1 MWDLFRF
8 KNNQKDNMKNNSRN
22 GEEEKDDDDDDDD
35 DLYNSLEFS
44 NENQKN
50 IFSIVDFPGKIT
62 AINNAYPYLK
72 EKEKIILQQ
81 IIQSLKKGRQKDSK
95 KFFNELSKVRRDLN
109 ILETS
114 KKVIEQTSIKL
125 SLIHD
130 ISDTLEVLAPILKE
144 EKLIA
149 SGEKSCKDNKTV
161 NTEKEGMTRFIQT
174 MTQNILKDSYKEI
187 DIQSID
193 EIDKVFKKIITY
205 KKNK

>member
-1 MWDLFRF
+1 MWDFFRF
-8 KNNQKDNMKNNSRN
+8 KNNEKDNNKNNSRN
-22 GEEEKDDDDDDDD
+22 GKEEKADDDDF
-35 DLYNSLEFS
+35 YNSLESF

-50 IFSIVDFPGKIT
+50 IFSIVDFPEKIT
-62 AINNAYPYLK
+62 EINNAYSYLK

-81 IIQSLKKGRQKDSK
+81 IMESLKKGRQKDSK

-130 ISDTLEVLAPILKE
+130 ISDTLEVLAPIIKE
-144 EKLIA
+144 EKLVA
-149 SGEKSCKDNKTV
+149 SAEKSCKDDKTLK
-161 NTEKEGMTRFIQT
+161 TEKEGMITFIQT
-174 MTQNILKDSYKEI
+174 MTQNILKDSYKET

-193 EIDKVFKKIITY
+193 EIDKVFKKIITH
-205 KKNK
+205 KENK

>member
-1 MWDLFRF
+1 MWDFFRF
-8 KNNQKDNMKNNSRN
+8 KNNEKDNNKNNSRN
-22 GEEEKDDDDDDDD
+22 GEEEKADDDDF
-35 DLYNSLEFS
+35 YNSLESS

-50 IFSIVDFPGKIT
+50 IFSIVDFPEKIT
-62 AINNAYPYLK
+62 EINNAYPYLK

-81 IIQSLKKGRQKDSK
+81 IMESLKKGRQKDSK

-130 ISDTLEVLAPILKE
+130 ISDTLEVLAPIIKE
-144 EKLIA
+144 EKLVA
-149 SGEKSCKDNKTV
+149 SAETSCKDDKTL
-161 NTEKEGMTRFIQT
+161 NTEKEGMITFIQT

-205 KKNK
+205 KENK

>member
-1 MWDLFRF
+1 MWDFFRF
-8 KNNQKDNMKNNSRN
+8 KDNEKDKNKNNRRK
-22 GEEEKDDDDDDDD
+22 GDEEKADDDHH
-35 DLYNSLEFS
+35 NSFELS

-50 IFSIVDFPGKIT
+50 IFSVADFPKKIT
-62 AINNAYPYLK
+62 QIDNAYPYLK
-72 EKEKIILQQ
+72 EKEEVILHQ

-130 ISDTLEVLAPILKE
+130 ISDTLEVLGPILKE
-144 EKLIA
+144 EKLMA
-149 SGEKSCKDNKTV
+149 SDEKIDSGYKNE
-161 NTEKEGMTRFIQT
+161 NEEREGMNTFIQT

-193 EIDKVFKKIITY
+193 EIDKVFKKIMTY
-205 KKNK
+205 KENKY

>member
-1 MWDLFRF
+1 MWDFFRF
-8 KNNQKDNMKNNSRN
+8 KNNEKDNNKNNSKN
-22 GEEEKDDDDDDDD
+22 GEEKADDDDF
-35 DLYNSLEFS
+35 YNSSESS

-50 IFSIVDFPGKIT
+50 IFSIVDFPEKMT
-62 AINNAYPYLK
+62 EINNAYPYLK

-81 IIQSLKKGRQKDSK
+81 IIESLKKGRQKDSK

-125 SLIHD
+125 SLLHD
-130 ISDTLEVLAPILKE
+130 ISDTLEVLAPIIKQ
-144 EKLIA
+144 EKLVA
-149 SGEKSCKDNKTV
+149 SDEKSCNDDKTDNR
-161 NTEKEGMTRFIQT
+161 EKEGMTTFIQT

-193 EIDKVFKKIITY
+193 EIDKIFKKIISY
-205 KKNK
+205 KENK

>member
-8 KNNQKDNMKNNSRN
+8 KNNEKDNNKNNSRK
-22 GEEEKDDDDDDDD
+22 GEEEKDDDDDDF
-35 DLYNSLEFS
+35 YNSLESS

-50 IFSIVDFPGKIT
+50 IFSIVDFPEKIT
-62 AINNAYPYLK
+62 EINNAYPYLK
-72 EKEKIILQQ
+72 EKEKLIFQHIIE
-81 IIQSLKKGRQKDSK
+81 SLKKGRQKDSK

-125 SLIHD
+125 SLLHD
-130 ISDTLEVLAPILKE
+130 ISDTLEVLAPIIKQ
-144 EKLIA
+144 EKLVA
-149 SGEKSCKDNKTV
+149 SDEKSCNDYKTDNR
-161 NTEKEGMTRFIQT
+161 EKEGMTTFIQT

-193 EIDKVFKKIITY
+193 EIDKIFKKIITY
-205 KKNK
+205 KENK

>member
-1 MWDLFRF
+1 MWDFFRF
-8 KNNQKDNMKNNSRN
+8 KNNEKDNNKNNSRK
-22 GEEEKDDDDDDDD
+22 GEEEKADEEDDF
-35 DLYNSLEFS
+35 YNSLESS

-50 IFSIVDFPGKIT
+50 IFSIVDFPEKIT
-62 AINNAYPYLK
+62 EINNAYPYLK

-81 IIQSLKKGRQKDSK
+81 IIESLKKGRQKDSK

-130 ISDTLEVLAPILKE
+130 ISDTLEVLAPIIKE
-144 EKLIA
+144 EKLVA
-149 SGEKSCKDNKTV
+149 SDEKSCKDDKTV
-161 NTEKEGMTRFIQT
+161 NTEKEGMTTFIQT

-205 KKNK
+205 KENK

>member
-1 MWDLFRF
+1 MWDFFRF
-8 KNNQKDNMKNNSRN
+8 KNNEKDNNKTNSRK
-22 GEEEKDDDDDDDD
+22 GEEEKDDEEDDF
-35 DLYNSLEFS
+35 YNSLESS

-50 IFSIVDFPGKIT
+50 IFSIVDFPEKIT
-62 AINNAYPYLK
+62 EINHAYPYLK

-81 IIQSLKKGRQKDSK
+81 IIESLKKGRQKDSK

-130 ISDTLEVLAPILKE
+130 ISDTLEVLAPIIKE
-144 EKLIA
+144 EKLVA
-149 SGEKSCKDNKTV
+149 SDEKSCKDDKTV
-161 NTEKEGMTRFIQT
+161 NTEKEGMTTFIQT

>member
-1 MWDLFRF
+1 MWDFFRF
-8 KNNQKDNMKNNSRN
+8 KNNEKDNNKNNSRN
-22 GEEEKDDDDDDDD
+22 GEEEKADDDDF
-35 DLYNSLEFS
+35 YNSLESS

-50 IFSIVDFPGKIT
+50 IFSIVDFPEKIT
-62 AINNAYPYLK
+62 EINNAYPYLK

-81 IIQSLKKGRQKDSK
+81 IMESLKKGRQKDSK

-130 ISDTLEVLAPILKE
+130 ISDTLEVLAPIIKE
-144 EKLIA
+144 EKLVA
-149 SGEKSCKDNKTV
+149 SAEKSCKDDKPL
-161 NTEKEGMTRFIQT
+161 NTEKEGMITFIQT

-205 KKNK
+205 KENK

>member
-1 MWDLFRF
+1 MWDFFRF
-8 KNNQKDNMKNNSRN
+8 KDNEKDKNKNNRRK
-22 GEEEKDDDDDDDD
+22 GDEEKADDDHH
-35 DLYNSLEFS
+35 NSFELS

-50 IFSIVDFPGKIT
+50 IFSVADFPEKIT
-62 AINNAYPYLK
+62 QIDNAYPYLK
-72 EKEKIILQQ
+72 EKEEVILHQ

-130 ISDTLEVLAPILKE
+130 ISDTLEVLGPILKE
-144 EKLIA
+144 QKLMASDEKID
-149 SGEKSCKDNKTV
+149 SGYKNENK
-161 NTEKEGMTRFIQT
+161 EREGMNTFIQT
-174 MTQNILKDSYKEI
+174 MTQKILKDSYKEI

-193 EIDKVFKKIITY
+193 EIDKVFKKIMTY
-205 KKNK
+205 KENKY

>member
-1 MWDLFRF
+1 MWDFFRF
-8 KNNQKDNMKNNSRN
+8 KNNEKYNNKTNSGNRK
-22 GEEEKDDDDDDDD
+22 EEKTDDDDDFY
-35 DLYNSLEFS
+35 YNSLEFS

-50 IFSIVDFPGKIT
+50 IFSIVDFPERIT
-62 AINNAYPYLK
+62 EINNAYPYLK

-81 IIQSLKKGRQKDSK
+81 IIESLKKGRQKDSK

-125 SLIHD
+125 SLIQD
-130 ISDTLEVLAPILKE
+130 ISDTLEVLAPIIKE
-144 EKLIA
+144 EKLVV
-149 SGEKSCKDNKTV
+149 SDEKSCKDDKTE
-161 NTEKEGMTRFIQT
+161 NREKEGMTTFIQT
-174 MTQNILKDSYKEI
+174 MTQNILKESYKEI

-205 KKNK
+205 KENK

>member
-8 KNNQKDNMKNNSRN
+8 KNNEKDNNKNNNRN
-22 GEEEKDDDDDDDD
+22 GEEEKDDDYDDF
-35 DLYNSLEFS
+35 YNSLESS

-50 IFSIVDFPGKIT
+50 IFSIVDFPEKIT
-62 AINNAYPYLK
+62 EINNAYPYLK
-72 EKEKIILQQ
+72 EKEKLILQH
-81 IIQSLKKGRQKDSK
+81 IIESLKKGRQKDSK

-144 EKLIA
+144 EKLVG
-149 SGEKSCKDNKTV
+149 SGEKSCNDDKTV
-161 NTEKEGMTRFIQT
+161 NTEKEGMTTFIQT

>member
-1 MWDLFRF
+1 MWDFLRF
-8 KNNQKDNMKNNSRN
+8 KNNEKDNNKNNSRN
-22 GEEEKDDDDDDDD
+22 GEEEKDDDDF
-35 DLYNSLEFS
+35 YNSLES
-44 NENQKN
+44 PNENQKN
-50 IFSIVDFPGKIT
+50 IFSIVDFPEKIT
-62 AINNAYPYLK
+62 EINNAYPYLK

-81 IIQSLKKGRQKDSK
+81 IMESLKKGRQKDSK

-130 ISDTLEVLAPILKE
+130 ISDTLEVLAPIIKE
-144 EKLIA
+144 EKLVA
-149 SGEKSCKDNKTV
+149 SAETSCKDDKTL
-161 NTEKEGMTRFIQT
+161 NTEKEGMITFIQT

-205 KKNK
+205 KENK

>member
-1 MWDLFRF
+1 MA
-8 KNNQKDNMKNNSRN
+8 
-22 GEEEKDDDDDDDD
+22 E
-35 DLYNSLEFS
+35 
-44 NENQKN
+44 
-50 IFSIVDFPGKIT
+50 
-62 AINNAYPYLK
+62 INNAYPYLK

-81 IIQSLKKGRQKDSK
+81 ILESLKKGRQKDSK

-130 ISDTLEVLAPILKE
+130 ISDTLEVLAPIIKQ
-144 EKLIA
+144 EKLVV
-149 SGEKSCKDNKTV
+149 SDEKSCKDHKTE
-161 NTEKEGMTRFIQT
+161 NTEKEGMTAFIQT

-205 KKNK
+205 KENK

>member
-8 KNNQKDNMKNNSRN
+8 KNYEKDNNKNNSRN
-22 GEEEKDDDDDDDD
+22 GEEEKDDDDDF
-35 DLYNSLEFS
+35 YNCLES
-44 NENQKN
+44 YNENQKN
-50 IFSIVDFPGKIT
+50 IFSIVDFPEKIT
-62 AINNAYPYLK
+62 EINNAYPYLK
-72 EKEKIILQQ
+72 EKEKLILQH
-81 IIQSLKKGRQKDSK
+81 IIESLKKGRQKDSK
-95 KFFNELSKVRRDLN
+95 KFFNELSKVRRDSN

-130 ISDTLEVLAPILKE
+130 ISDTLEVLAPIIKE
-144 EKLIA
+144 EKLVA
-149 SGEKSCKDNKTV
+149 SGEKSCNDDKTV
-161 NTEKEGMTRFIQT
+161 NTEKEGMTTFIQT
-174 MTQNILKDSYKEI
+174 MPQNILKDSYKEI

>member
-1 MWDLFRF
+1 MGLFQIQNNEKDNN
-8 KNNQKDNMKNNSRN
+8 KNNIRN
-22 GEEEKDDDDDDDD
+22 GEEERADDDDF
-35 DLYNSLEFS
+35 YNSLKSS

-50 IFSIVDFPGKIT
+50 IFSIVDFRGKIT
-62 AINNAYPYLK
+62 EINNAYPYLK

-81 IIQSLKKGRQKDSK
+81 IIESLKKGRQKDSK

-130 ISDTLEVLAPILKE
+130 ISDTLEVLAPIIKE
-144 EKLIA
+144 EKLVA
-149 SGEKSCKDNKTV
+149 SDEKRCKEDKTL
-161 NTEKEGMTRFIQT
+161 NTEKEGMITFIQT

-205 KKNK
+205 KENK

>member
-1 MWDLFRF
+1 MWDFFRF
-8 KNNQKDNMKNNSRN
+8 KNNEKDNNKNNSRN
-22 GEEEKDDDDDDDD
+22 GEEEKDDDDDDF
-35 DLYNSLEFS
+35 YNSLESS

-50 IFSIVDFPGKIT
+50 IFSIVDFPEKIT
-62 AINNAYPYLK
+62 EINNAYPYLK
-72 EKEKIILQQ
+72 EKEKLILQH
-81 IIQSLKKGRQKDSK
+81 IIESLKKGRQKDSK

-144 EKLIA
+144 EKLVG
-149 SGEKSCKDNKTV
+149 SGEKSCNDDKTV
-161 NTEKEGMTRFIQT
+161 NTEKEGMTTFIQT

>member
-1 MWDLFRF
+1 MWDFSRF
-8 KNNQKDNMKNNSRN
+8 KNNEKDNNKNNSRN
-22 GEEEKDDDDDDDD
+22 GKEEKADDDDDDF
-35 DLYNSLEFS
+35 YNSLESS

-50 IFSIVDFPGKIT
+50 IFSIVDFPKKIT
-62 AINNAYPYLK
+62 EINNAYPYLK

-81 IIQSLKKGRQKDSK
+81 IIESLKKGRQKDSK

-125 SLIHD
+125 SLLHD
-130 ISDTLEVLAPILKE
+130 ISDTLEVLAPIIKQ
-144 EKLIA
+144 EKLVA
-149 SGEKSCKDNKTV
+149 SNEESCNDDKTDHRQ
-161 NTEKEGMTRFIQT
+161 KEGMTTFIQT

-193 EIDKVFKKIITY
+193 EIDKIFKKIITY
-205 KKNK
+205 KENK

>member
-1 MWDLFRF
+1 MWDYFRF
-8 KNNQKDNMKNNSRN
+8 KNNEKDNNKNNIRN
-22 GEEEKDDDDDDDD
+22 GEEEKADDDDV
-35 DLYNSLEFS
+35 YNSLKSS

-50 IFSIVDFPGKIT
+50 IFSIVDFPKKIT
-62 AINNAYPYLK
+62 EINNAYPYLK

-81 IIQSLKKGRQKDSK
+81 IIESLKNGRQKDSK

-125 SLIHD
+125 SLLHD
-130 ISDTLEVLAPILKE
+130 ISDTLEVLAPIIKQ
-144 EKLIA
+144 EKLVA
-149 SGEKSCKDNKTV
+149 SDEKSCNDDKTDNR
-161 NTEKEGMTRFIQT
+161 EKEGMTTFIQT

-205 KKNK
+205 KENK

>member
-1 MWDLFRF
+1 MWDFFRF
-8 KNNQKDNMKNNSRN
+8 KNNEKDNNKSNSRN
-22 GEEEKDDDDDDDD
+22 GEEEKDDDDFH
-35 DLYNSLEFS
+35 NSLEFY

-50 IFSIVDFPGKIT
+50 IFSIADFPEKIT
-62 AINNAYPYLK
+62 EINSAYPYLK
-72 EKEKIILQQ
+72 EKEEIILQQ
-81 IIQSLKKGRQKDSK
+81 IIEALKKGRQKDSK

-130 ISDTLEVLAPILKE
+130 ISDTLEVLAPIIKQ
-144 EKLIA
+144 EKLVV
-149 SGEKSCKDNKTV
+149 SDEKSCKDDKTE
-161 NTEKEGMTRFIQT
+161 NREKEGMTTFIQT

-193 EIDKVFKKIITY
+193 EIDKVFKK
-205 KKNK
+205 NHNS